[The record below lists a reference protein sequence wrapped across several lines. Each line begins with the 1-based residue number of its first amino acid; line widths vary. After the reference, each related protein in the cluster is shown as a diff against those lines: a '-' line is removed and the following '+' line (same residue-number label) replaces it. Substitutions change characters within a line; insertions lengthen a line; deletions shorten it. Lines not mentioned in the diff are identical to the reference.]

1 MELVA
6 ASTLTEAELGQ
17 VRQIYF
23 DGFAPHLRAS
33 FEDLLTDTA
42 YVLVD
47 EQPVGFAVLR
57 PLADTGWVYLRY
69 FTVGEKGRGLGR
81 QLWNHLRDAMTAAGY
96 TRIVYDV
103 EDPAQ
108 PGIGPAEEL
117 VRRRRIAFC
126 RGLGAEVLAINGYL
140 PPQGSAGYPMLL
152 MAADHVV
159 ADPPATEDLER
170 ITLAVYEH
178 RYGMPATDPAV
189 ERTLRLSGVR

>member
-1 MELVA
+1 VELVA
-6 ASTLTEAELGQ
+6 ASHLTEAELGQ

-33 FEDLLTDTA
+33 FEDLLADTA
-42 YVLVD
+42 FVLVD
-47 EQPVGFAVLR
+47 GKPAGLAVLR

-81 QLWNHLRDAMTAAGY
+81 QLWNHLRNAMTAAGS
-96 TRIVYDV
+96 TRIVFDV

-117 VRRRRIAFC
+117 VRRRRIAFYE
-126 RGLGAEVLAINGYL
+126 RLGAEVLAINGYL

-152 MAADHVV
+152 MAADYVV

-178 RYGMPATDPAV
+178 RYGMPATDPVV